1 MSDED
6 WIRELANVNREQ
18 QREERDRLDE
28 RWDRLSGGE
37 LSPEEEA
44 ELRALAETSE
54 EAREAYEA
62 FRPLGPEFHASVV
75 KAAAA
80 EVASGAPEA
89 EPREPRPRL
98 LPFRRAA
105 SRTKVWLGTAAAALA
120 AALLLFLRVPASLP
134 PLPLYTAELSR
145 GDQTFRGEPGPSTGL
160 PVFRPGSLLTLD
172 VSPQQPV
179 AAGIVEAHGLVV
191 RGEELVSL
199 KPEPQV
205 ENNAVRLRGTLGQ
218 EIQLPPGERTIWIVV
233 SRPGKSP
240 SASDLQDILRPRRAR
255 QADWQAVCDDVTA
268 SPLRYDQWQVACV
281 NLRVEDQPPS

>member
-1 MSDED
+1 MRDED
-6 WIRELANVNREQ
+6 WIRELANVNRERQ
-18 QREERDRLDE
+18 GEEQGRLDE

-54 EAREAYEA
+54 EAREAWEA
-62 FRPLGPEFHASVV
+62 FRPLGPDFQASVV

-80 EVASGAPEA
+80 ELASAPES
-89 EPREPRPRL
+89 EPREPHPRL

-105 SRTKVWLGTAAAALA
+105 SRTKVWLGAAAALA

-145 GDQTFRGEPGPSTGL
+145 GDQALRGETGPSTGL
-160 PVFRPGSLLTLD
+160 PVFSPGSVLTLD
-172 VSPQQPV
+172 ATPWQPV
-179 AAGIVEAHGLVV
+179 TGPVESRGFLADGEDLV
-191 RGEELVSL
+191 
-199 KPEPQV
+199 PWEPKTKIEV
-205 ENNAVRLRGTLGQ
+205 VNGAVRLRGRLGE
-218 EIQLPPGERTIWIVV
+218 EILLPSGALTIWVVV

-240 SASDLQDILRPRRAR
+240 SASELQDVLRARRAR
-255 QADWQAVCDDVTA
+255 RNDWQTLCDDVTA
-268 SPLRYDQWQVACV
+268 TPLRHDQWQVACA